1 MSQKPRPKPTEVLV
15 LSEIAGLLDAL
26 KATVPPGEAEFFQHR
41 VELVT
46 KQTLMCY
53 EVIIADPPTF
63 ARVADSCERGALRWM
78 QSTYAG
84 VDALVRHS
92 TYREYTV
99 TRLAGVF
106 GQAMG
111 EYVLMHILALERQL
125 QRDRALQDAQTWGT
139 AGAIGSGISERYR
152 VMPDIV
158 VGVLGFGDIG
168 VRVAEMCAAV
178 GARVWACRRRHGTG
192 LHGGAV
198 WEPSQDALPPYVAR
212 GFGVGDGFREF
223 LEGCDYVVNLLPST
237 PETRGLLSAARL
249 RRCKDGAVLINVG
262 RGDVFGSKDG
272 EKEIMEAL
280 DAPGGLRHAVLDVFA
295 PEEPL
300 PKDSFL
306 WRHPKVTITPHNAA
320 RSFPEDVARVFA
332 ANLERFR
339 DEKPLQHAL
348 DWNRGY

>member
-1 MSQKPRPKPTEVLV
+1 M

-111 EYVLMHILALERQL
+111 
-125 QRDRALQDAQTWGT
+125 
-139 AGAIGSGISERYR
+139 
-152 VMPDIV
+152 
-158 VGVLGFGDIG
+158 
-168 VRVAEMCAAV
+168 
-178 GARVWACRRRHGTG
+178 
-192 LHGGAV
+192 
-198 WEPSQDALPPYVAR
+198 
-212 GFGVGDGFREF
+212 
-223 LEGCDYVVNLLPST
+223 
-237 PETRGLLSAARL
+237 
-249 RRCKDGAVLINVG
+249 
-262 RGDVFGSKDG
+262 
-272 EKEIMEAL
+272 
-280 DAPGGLRHAVLDVFA
+280 
-295 PEEPL
+295 
-300 PKDSFL
+300 
-306 WRHPKVTITPHNAA
+306 
-320 RSFPEDVARVFA
+320 
-332 ANLERFR
+332 
-339 DEKPLQHAL
+339 
-348 DWNRGY
+348 

>member
-1 MSQKPRPKPTEVLV
+1 M

-280 DAPGGLRHAVLDVFA
+280 DAPGGCDTPYWTSSRRKNHSRRT
-295 PEEPL
+295 P
-300 PKDSFL
+300 SFGDI
-306 WRHPKVTITPHNAA
+306 RK
-320 RSFPEDVARVFA
+320 
-332 ANLERFR
+332 
-339 DEKPLQHAL
+339 
-348 DWNRGY
+348 

>member
-1 MSQKPRPKPTEVLV
+1 
-15 LSEIAGLLDAL
+15 
-26 KATVPPGEAEFFQHR
+26 
-41 VELVT
+41 
-46 KQTLMCY
+46 
-53 EVIIADPPTF
+53 
-63 ARVADSCERGALRWM
+63 
-78 QSTYAG
+78 
-84 VDALVRHS
+84 
-92 TYREYTV
+92 
-99 TRLAGVF
+99 
-106 GQAMG
+106 
-111 EYVLMHILALERQL
+111 
-125 QRDRALQDAQTWGT
+125 
-139 AGAIGSGISERYR
+139 
-152 VMPDIV
+152 MPDVV
-158 VGVLGFGDIG
+158 VGALGFGDIG
-168 VRVAEMCAAV
+168 ARVAEMCAAV
-178 GARVWACRRRHGTG
+178 GAKVWACRRRHGTG

-249 RRCKDGAVLINVG
+249 RHCKDGAVLINVG

-320 RSFPEDVARVFA
+320 RSFPEDVARAFA

-339 DEKPLQHAL
+339 DEKPLQHKL